1 MKAREMFDVCHGRY
15 RGLKE
20 WLEETTGQIRAL
32 DLGSPS
38 EGYQWRPDRV
48 RASEYVTDFERIGR
62 RALRRQEWKGRL
74 KLFEIY
80 FLHSVEYRQAIS
92 LVGVAEGTFDYW
104 MAEVKR
110 ALGREYART
119 GLFPPSV
126 YFLRRQNGSGR
137 K

>member
-80 FLHSVEYRQAIS
+80 FLHSVEYRRAIS

-110 ALGREYART
+110 ALGREYAHT